1 MFPTKQILLQDCTN
15 QKRIVNVSC
24 RAKLVMWSKDKLL
37 NTTTDNYIEM
47 LKILMNLII
56 VIDMMNDDVN
66 DGNCDDQN
74 DDLHQMTRL
83 LSVTGTAPAGAIG
96 FSLLRLWFRLVNIV
110 FCCAGCC
117 VGCRSGEVWSDRKEA
132 EESGNIT
139 AVNIKKSSDGGIG
152 KIRIR

>member
-1 MFPTKQILLQDCTN
+1 MQSKTC
-15 QKRIVNVSC
+15 NV
-24 RAKLVMWSKDKLL
+24 L

-96 FSLLRLWFRLVNIV
+96 FSLGGLIGRLLDIV
-110 FCCAGCC
+110 CCCGC
-117 VGCRSGEVWSDRKEA
+117 CRSGEVWSDRKEA

-139 AVNIKKSSDGGIG
+139 AVNIKKDSSGNYIG